1 MKTICAQCGK
11 ILTDEFGNRLHSA
24 NFDSE
29 IPHPTK
35 YFTYAWCNI
44 CAAKRKNG
52 EKKRYVRIYF
62 RDHNRKAKW
71 YWAIKIK
78 NKKYIRCKK
87 DGGDFSYMRKC
98 GTEIEKL
105 YIMFGEP
112 EKEIPAWLSSHY
124 GWLVTI

>member
-1 MKTICAQCGK
+1 MHGVIYVQQNA
-11 ILTDEFGNRLHSA
+11 
-24 NFDSE
+24 
-29 IPHPTK
+29 
-35 YFTYAWCNI
+35 
-44 CAAKRKNG
+44 KNG

-87 DGGDFSYMRKC
+87 DGDDFSYMRKC

-112 EKEIPAWLSSHY
+112 EKEIPFRVY
-124 GWLVTI
+124 RIF